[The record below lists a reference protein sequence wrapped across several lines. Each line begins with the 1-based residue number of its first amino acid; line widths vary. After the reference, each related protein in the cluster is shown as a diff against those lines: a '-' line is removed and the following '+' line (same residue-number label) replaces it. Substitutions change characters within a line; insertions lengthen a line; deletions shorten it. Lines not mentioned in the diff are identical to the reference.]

1 MADQGAKNLILLSRG
16 GPRSQSGHDLIAEL
30 KAKGVRVETP
40 ACDVT
45 DLTKMQEVLGSLM
58 ANMPPVKGCV
68 QSSIVARVSLFI
80 ISASLFSQL
89 TFLLAQD
96 ALFDSTSYDDWY
108 VAVNCKTVGTW
119 NLHTVLP
126 SGMDFFILL
135 ASASGLAGIRGQA
148 NYNAGNCYEDAFARY
163 RVAHGEK
170 AVSFDLAAM
179 RDDGILAETPEL
191 LNRVLGY
198 GTLQPISRRTYHTL
212 LDHYCNPALPLLSP
226 EECQV
231 AVGLGLGGGEGL
243 ETVDYSTFPLM
254 YPMQVLGDKIARDGT
269 STDASGGG
277 SGSQTNYRNL
287 LSNSS
292 SFDEAGEVVLDAVLS
307 KLGKS
312 LATMANKDTVDF
324 HRPLQSYGVDS
335 LLAVELRNYVAKEF
349 VADVAVFE
357 TQGASTLSTL
367 SLLVARRSGLKHSGW
382 SLAAES

>member
-1 MADQGAKNLILLSRG
+1 MFKAPLLQGWVFCYCYLSTFFSLL
-16 GPRSQSGHDLIAEL
+16 A
-30 KAKGVRVETP
+30 
-40 ACDVT
+40 
-45 DLTKMQEVLGSLM
+45 
-58 ANMPPVKGCV
+58 
-68 QSSIVARVSLFI
+68 
-80 ISASLFSQL
+80 L
-89 TFLLAQD
+89 TFPLQQD

-108 VAVNCKTVGTW
+108 IAVNCKTIGTW
-119 NLHTVLP
+119 NLHTILP

-198 GTLQPISRRTYHTL
+198 GTLQPITRRTYFTL

-226 EECQV
+226 QECQV
-231 AVGLGLGGGEGL
+231 AIGLGLGGGEGL

-254 YPMQVLGDKIARDGT
+254 YPMQVLGDKMALNGT
-269 STDASGGG
+269 TSDSTSGG
-277 SGSQTNYRNL
+277 SQANYRTL
-287 LSNSS
+287 LSNSA
-292 SFDEAGEVVLDAVLS
+292 SFDEAGEIVLDAVLS

-312 LATMANKDTVDF
+312 LATMANRDTVDF
-324 HRPLQSYGVDS
+324 YRPLQSYGVDS

-367 SLLVARRSGLKHSGW
+367 SLVVARRSSLKHAGW